1 MKKVIK
7 YTAIGCAPFLIIGAV
22 FFSLLVVI
30 LGGGAAEEATSFTP
44 VTAQDIVAKEILD
57 YGLAHGATTE
67 GMCAWLG
74 NLQAESGLDPSRVQS
89 DLEFNET
96 TALNASLGGYG
107 LGIAQWD
114 KGRRVNLLNY
124 ATTQQK
130 SWTDLNVQ
138 LDFAWTNDDS
148 DSTLIQR
155 LVRQSDVESTA
166 VDILKY
172 WERAGTKDDI
182 IEQTMRKQLAN
193 VWYQRIK
200 NGGLETGV
208 GGQSAEVPEV
218 YKDLINPPPDER
230 ALRLGYPG
238 NGYVAGQCTW
248 YIYNRFA
255 QLGYQCYTYL
265 GNGGNWKDTAISN
278 GQKTDTTP
286 HKYWAIC
293 FPPNSMAGIGDY
305 GHVGFIEAVFSDGS
319 VLISEMNYGGEY
331 NMNWRVINQSTIQTA
346 GLVFISPK

>member
-7 YTAIGCAPFLIIGAV
+7 YTALGCAPFLIIGAV

-114 KGRRVNLLNY
+114 TGRRVNLLHY

-130 SWTDLNVQ
+130 S
-138 LDFAWTNDDS
+138 
-148 DSTLIQR
+148 
-155 LVRQSDVESTA
+155 
-166 VDILKY
+166 
-172 WERAGTKDDI
+172 
-182 IEQTMRKQLAN
+182 
-193 VWYQRIK
+193 
-200 NGGLETGV
+200 
-208 GGQSAEVPEV
+208 
-218 YKDLINPPPDER
+218 
-230 ALRLGYPG
+230 
-238 NGYVAGQCTW
+238 
-248 YIYNRFA
+248 
-255 QLGYQCYTYL
+255 
-265 GNGGNWKDTAISN
+265 
-278 GQKTDTTP
+278 
-286 HKYWAIC
+286 
-293 FPPNSMAGIGDY
+293 
-305 GHVGFIEAVFSDGS
+305 
-319 VLISEMNYGGEY
+319 
-331 NMNWRVINQSTIQTA
+331 
-346 GLVFISPK
+346 